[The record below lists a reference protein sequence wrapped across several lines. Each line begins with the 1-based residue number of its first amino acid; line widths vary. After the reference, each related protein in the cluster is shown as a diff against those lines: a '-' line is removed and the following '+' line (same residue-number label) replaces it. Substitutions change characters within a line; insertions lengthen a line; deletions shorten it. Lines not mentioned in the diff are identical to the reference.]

1 MAVLKSD
8 IEVSNVNS
16 LNGFFPVRT
25 SSTDDAFDWDVAKG
39 IVIRNLYKKTLAKN
53 MIIKDESEVSY
64 SNFKSVCRRDFLD
77 RLDEVELWSYLENM
91 YFSKNTFYRI
101 APECHLFKLSTLSA
115 SSPKNRLGDLFS
127 SLMQDYYNKKPERM
141 RRNFLEQQVVDSL
154 RSKEVLVDFEG
165 TRYSKGIEEK
175 PFLPFLSNYF
185 CKDIELL
192 SNHPAYLIENL
203 EEFLKLYSYLYT
215 AQLAL
220 NIKGFPNEPVSRPLY
235 FIMESEIASV
245 ERSDL
250 VRNGHQRVSNNIELI
265 FPYLT
270 ISETLQDVEKNGGRI
285 PLWDLSSKLTTED
298 TAALKKYTE
307 KFAIQ
312 RKLNFSFD
320 SSESDPIYWLK
331 ALLELSLKQFA
342 KGETRAA
349 AQGKFI
355 KSTEVELCSTFV
367 RSRGRVGKVL
377 VMNQDYLSL
386 LTNLAVGENERLRFH
401 ELLDEF
407 KARGVYFDK
416 KTQQSLIK
424 FYERVG
430 NVERMSDSGDAVY
443 VRRTI

>member
-1 MAVLKSD
+1 MTILKSD

-25 SSTDDAFDWDVAKG
+25 SSTDEAFDWDVAQG
-39 IVIRNLYKKTLAKN
+39 LVIRNLYNKTLAKN
-53 MIIKDESEVSY
+53 MIIKDESDVSY
-64 SNFKSVCRRDFLD
+64 ANFKNVCRRDFLD
-77 RLDEVELWSYLENM
+77 RLDEAELWSYLEDM
-91 YFSKNTFYRI
+91 YFSTDTFYKI
-101 APECHLFKLSTLSA
+101 APECLLFKVSTLSA

-127 SLMQDYYNKKPERM
+127 SLMQDYYNKSPERI

-154 RSKEVLVDFEG
+154 RSNEVLIDFDG
-165 TRYSKGIEEK
+165 TRYSKGIEER
-175 PFLPFLSNYF
+175 PFLPFLNNYF

-203 EEFLKLYSYLYT
+203 EELLKLYAYLYT

-220 NIKGFPNEPVSRPLY
+220 NINGFPKEPVSRPLY
-235 FIMESEIASV
+235 FIMENEIASV

-250 VRNGHQRVSNNIELI
+250 VRNGHQRVSKNIELI

-270 ISETLQDVEKNGGRI
+270 MTETLQDVEINGGRI
-285 PLWDLSSKLTTED
+285 PLWDLASKLTTED
-298 TAALKKYTE
+298 TASLKKYTND
-307 KFAIQ
+307 FAIQ
-312 RKLNFSFD
+312 RKLDFNFD
-320 SSESDPIYWLK
+320 SSECDPTYWLK

-386 LTNLAVGENERLRFH
+386 LTNLAVGTKERLRFH